1 MRTVLASACLTLWLA
16 FAPRPNAALRV
27 GAAARW
33 PLRPAGT
40 RLAKPGRW
48 APPAPPAVGAQ
59 PDEARTA
66 KRCARRA
73 LRRAPE
79 LPMAVR
85 GGGAEHNAVDLL
97 RAATWNMVGKNTKW
111 IVSLTAAAVLLYRR
125 DALAVSAIAGALS
138 NAVLGKM
145 LKRVLKQKRPDGAPL
160 ADPGMPSSHAMSLF
174 FLSGYLCAVT
184 VAWTPAWQP
193 AQRAAAMAAL
203 LSFAT
208 SSAAWRVASGL
219 HTTPQIFVG
228 ALLGGVNGVLWFHI
242 TASHME
248 WLQSLDHMLAA
259 DRSIPAVLCGI
270 LIAGALVVGSVE
282 RKLGVLLRGLRPDG
296 K

>member
-1 MRTVLASACLTLWLA
+1 MRGPVPSRTVLASACLTLWLA

-40 RLAKPGRW
+40 RLAKPGRS
-48 APPAPPAVGAQ
+48 APPS
-59 PDEARTA
+59 A

-97 RAATWNMVGKNTKW
+97 RAATWNVVGKNTKW

-138 NAVLGKM
+138 NAVLGKT

-193 AQRAAAMAAL
+193 VQRAAAMAAL

-228 ALLGGVNGVLWFHI
+228 ALLGGVNGVLWFRI

-248 WLQSLDHMLAA
+248 WLQSLDHVLAA
-259 DRSIPAVLCGI
+259 DRLIPAVLCGI

>member
-1 MRTVLASACLTLWLA
+1 MLFRACLTLSLA
-16 FAPRPNAALRV
+16 FAPRPSAALRV

-33 PLRPAGT
+33 PLRTAGT
-40 RLAKPGRW
+40 SLAKPGSW
-48 APPAPPAVGAQ
+48 APPAGRRQ
-59 PDEARTA
+59 
-66 KRCARRA
+66 CA
-73 LRRAPE
+73 RRAPE
-79 LPMAVR
+79 LPSSMR
-85 GGGAEHNAVDLL
+85 GGGAEHDAVDLL
-97 RAATWNMVGKNTKW
+97 RTATWNVVGKNTKW

-125 DALAVSAIAGALS
+125 DALAVSAIAGALG
-138 NAVLGKM
+138 NAVLGKT

-184 VAWTPAWQP
+184 VAWTPAWTP
-193 AQRAAAMAAL
+193 AQRVAAMAAL

-228 ALLGGVNGVLWFHI
+228 ALLGGVNGVLWFRI
-242 TASHME
+242 TASHMD

-282 RKLGVLLRGLRPDG
+282 RKLGVLLRGHLRPGD